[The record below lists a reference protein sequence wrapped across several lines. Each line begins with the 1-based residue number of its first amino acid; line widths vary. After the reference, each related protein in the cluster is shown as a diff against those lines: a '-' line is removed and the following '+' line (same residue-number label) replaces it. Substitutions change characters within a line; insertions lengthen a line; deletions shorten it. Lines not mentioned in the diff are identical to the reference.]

1 MVGSRGLRVDGVS
14 GASGRSALVVD
25 RRSLSAVLE
34 RGPRALPSSVP
45 IVVDDPE
52 LTAAERLEWES
63 RLTVLYNECGCHAGK
78 VGLVGA
84 IPVLV
89 AMFLWSPAG
98 IAPLEPRGV
107 VLTLSLPLGG
117 AVLGKAVGLTRGR
130 IRLRRAISDLAALL
144 HERSA
149 ARLAGDDGD

>member
-1 MVGSRGLRVDGVS
+1 MVASRGSRVDRVN

-45 IVVDDPE
+45 IEVHDPE

-63 RLTVLYNECGCHAGK
+63 RLTALYNECGCHAGM
-78 VGLVGA
+78 VGLLGA
-84 IPVLV
+84 IAVLV
-89 AMFLWSPAG
+89 AIFASAG

-107 VLTLSLPLGG
+107 ALTLILPMGG

-130 IRLRRAISDLAALL
+130 IRLRRAISALAALL